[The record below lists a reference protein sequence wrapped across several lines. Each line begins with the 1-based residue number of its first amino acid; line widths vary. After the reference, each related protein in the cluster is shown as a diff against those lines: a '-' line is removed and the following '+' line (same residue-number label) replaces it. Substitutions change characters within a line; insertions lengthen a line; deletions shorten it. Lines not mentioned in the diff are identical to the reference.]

1 VEWHHAP
8 RHILRPLDLIDD
20 VPTMLE
26 LYHERL
32 IELAPPPD
40 LIIELDPTPPAPVYD
55 EPPF

>member
-1 VEWHHAP
+1 
-8 RHILRPLDLIDD
+8 
-20 VPTMLE
+20 MLE